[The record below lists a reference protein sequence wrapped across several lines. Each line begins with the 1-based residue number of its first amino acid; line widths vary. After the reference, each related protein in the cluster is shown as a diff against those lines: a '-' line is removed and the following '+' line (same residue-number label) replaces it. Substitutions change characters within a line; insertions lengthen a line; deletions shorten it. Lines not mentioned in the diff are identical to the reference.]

1 MPATRS
7 AYADMLPKEI
17 TQVLEAK
24 KPSDLFPS
32 NKNRARNM
40 YRRLVRAVH
49 PDVNGGAPE
58 AIEATKH
65 LNSLWSE
72 YENGGKPNT
81 ATTATGAGATAA
93 RPNKPKTDMRE
104 VVRNGNVAM
113 FVKDGKERILVKRA
127 AGTPLTSGDVAK
139 KISKLSQV
147 FDGSPVVV
155 MVPDGNAMTLM
166 QGDGAHYM
174 TILRGAELPDAPHF
188 LLSDLGKHLRGG
200 ILHPRDAG
208 WVLKRL
214 LFICGALEDAGLGF
228 KDPKKAWEAFVLYP
242 DSHLVVLFDTDAL
255 TEKGVRTDAKNIRSA
270 MLDPFADV
278 VGDDWKSRKM
288 AAFALGSAID
298 TKTSIGSLLRE
309 FDETLEDVFGGIRFH
324 VMEYVA

>member
-24 KPSDLFPS
+24 TPSDLFPA

-49 PDVNGGAPE
+49 PDMNGGAPE

-72 YENGGKPNT
+72 YENGGKPKT

-104 VVRNGNVAM
+104 VIRNGNVAM

-127 AGTPLTSGDVAK
+127 ASTPLTSGDITK
-139 KISKLSQV
+139 RISKLSKV

-155 MVPDGNAMTLM
+155 MVPDGDAMTLM

-174 TILRGAELPDAPHF
+174 TILRGAELPDALHF

-228 KDPKKAWEAFVLYP
+228 KDPKKAWEAFVIYP

-255 TEKGVRTDAKNIRSA
+255 TEKGARTDAKNIRSA

-298 TKTSIGSLLRE
+298 TKTSIGALLRE

-324 VMEYVA
+324 VMEYVS

>member
-32 NKNRARNM
+32 NNNRARNM

-72 YENGGKPNT
+72 YESGGKPK
-81 ATTATGAGATAA
+81 TTATDGENKTTA
-93 RPNKPKTDMRE
+93 RPSKPKTDMRE
-104 VVRNGNVAM
+104 VIRNGNVAM
-113 FVKDGKERILVKRA
+113 FVKDGKERLLVKRA
-127 AGTPLTSGDVAK
+127 ANKPLTSKDIAQ
-139 KISKLSQV
+139 KIGKLSKV
-147 FDGSPVVV
+147 FDGSPVVI
-155 MVPDGNAMTLM
+155 MVPEGDAMTLM

-174 TILRGAELPDAPHF
+174 TLLRGADLPDAPHF
-188 LLSDLGKHLRGG
+188 LLSDLGKHLRGNV
-200 ILHPRDAG
+200 LHPRDAG

-228 KDPKKAWEAFVLYP
+228 KDPKSAWEAFALYP

-255 TEKGVRTDAKNIRSA
+255 TKTGANATSKSIRNA
-270 MLDPFADV
+270 MLNPFADV
-278 VGDDWKSRKM
+278 IGDDWQSRKM
-288 AAFALGSAID
+288 AAFARGSAVD
-298 TKTSIGSLLRE
+298 TRTSIGALLRE
-309 FDETLEDVFGGIRFH
+309 FDETLEDTFGGIRFH